1 MGKIALYSGLLI
13 SGLVLSQALPL
24 AAPGAWAAADIP
36 VKLATMFCLAFI
48 MIHVG
53 FEFAVDKAHVR
64 RCAWD
69 YAVAA
74 TAATFPW
81 LLCAAYFVWAM
92 SPADARTSWDAWKQ
106 ALLIGRF
113 SAPTSA
119 GILFSM
125 LAAAG
130 LTSTWVFK
138 KARILAIFDDLDT
151 VLLMIPLKVMT
162 VGIKWQLGALAA
174 ATGALLWLG
183 WRQLNTRHWPVN
195 WRWVMGY
202 AAAVTVVCEAVS
214 IGSGWVDET
223 APIHLEAILPA
234 FVLGCVIA
242 GRPDSDDPGEK
253 RVAAWLSGAFMVLVG
268 LSMPPLMERAASGA
282 STGPLRTVIGG
293 DWPGWGRIVQHV
305 LWITVLSNLGKMFS
319 FLCYRAEAS
328 WRERLAVSIAM
339 WPRGEVGAG
348 VLVVS
353 LSYGLEGPVVTVA
366 MLSLALNLACTG
378 LFIAAVK
385 ALIAPEAGVSGRDS
399 F

>member
-1 MGKIALYSGLLI
+1 MKKIAAYSGLLI
-13 SGLVLSQALPL
+13 LGLILSQVLPL
-24 AAPGAWAAADIP
+24 LAPAVWVAADVP

-48 MIHVG
+48 MIRVG
-53 FEFAVDKAHVR
+53 FEFTIDKSRVGEY
-64 RCAWD
+64 AWD

-81 LLCAAYFVWAM
+81 LFCAAYFIWAM
-92 SPADARTSWDAWKQ
+92 SPPDAWSSWDAWKQ

-151 VLLMIPLKVMT
+151 VLLMIPLKIML
-162 VGIKWQLGALAA
+162 VGMKWQLAALAA
-174 ATGALLWLG
+174 ATAVLLWLG
-183 WRQLNTRHWPVN
+183 WRLLNTRRWPA
-195 WRWVMGY
+195 RWPWVLAY
-202 AAAVTVVCEAVS
+202 AGAVTLACEAVS
-214 IGSGWVDET
+214 VGSGWVDIAT
-223 APIHLEAILPA
+223 PVHLEVLLPA

-242 GRPDSDDPGEK
+242 GHPDPDDPGEN
-253 RVAAWLSGAFMVLVG
+253 RAAAWLTSAFMVLVG
-268 LSMPPLMERAASGA
+268 LSMPPLAGAAALEPDAGA
-282 STGPLRTVIGG
+282 LQTVIGG
-293 DWPGWGRIVQHV
+293 DWPGWGPIAWHV
-305 LWITVLSNLGKMFS
+305 LWVTLLSNLGKMFA
-319 FLCYRAEAS
+319 FFCYRAEAS

-353 LSYGLEGPVVTVA
+353 LSYGLDVPVVTVGI
-366 MLSLALNLACTG
+366 L
-378 LFIAAVK
+378 
-385 ALIAPEAGVSGRDS
+385 
-399 F
+399 